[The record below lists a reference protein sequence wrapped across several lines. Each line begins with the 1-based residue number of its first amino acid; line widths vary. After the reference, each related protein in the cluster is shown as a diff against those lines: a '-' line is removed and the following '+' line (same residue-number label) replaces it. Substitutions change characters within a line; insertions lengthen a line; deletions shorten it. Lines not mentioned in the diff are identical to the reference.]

1 MTKDIRVVLIKLADR
16 THNMRTLG
24 SLRPDKRVRIAKETL
39 EIYSP
44 LAHRLGI
51 THLKNELEDLCFK
64 AMYPHRYNVL
74 KMAIEMARG
83 TRQDLLA
90 TISHELESRLKEVGI
105 PARIYGRE
113 KHITNFANAIN
124 VSDRFWIFTLSV
136 WWSITWTIA
145 TEHWGRYT
153 LCINHAHIK

>member
-1 MTKDIRVVLIKLADR
+1 MQGVSKLDKLKFRTRQEAQVENFRKMILAMTKDIRVVLIKLADR

-74 KMAIEMARG
+74 KMAIEIARG

-90 TISHELESRLKEVGI
+90 TISHELESRLKEADI
-105 PARIYGRE
+105 PVRIYGRE
-113 KHITNFANAIN
+113 KH
-124 VSDRFWIFTLSV
+124 L
-136 WWSITWTIA
+136 
-145 TEHWGRYT
+145 
-153 LCINHAHIK
+153 